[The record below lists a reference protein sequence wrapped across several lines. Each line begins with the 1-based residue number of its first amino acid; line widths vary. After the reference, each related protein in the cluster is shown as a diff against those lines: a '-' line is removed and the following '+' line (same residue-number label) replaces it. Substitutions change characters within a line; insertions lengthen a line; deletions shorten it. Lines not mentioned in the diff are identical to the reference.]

1 MTRRCAPDRGDALV
15 ADAVARG
22 PAVEDECDPQWRA
35 ARSRTLVDADETPI
49 WQQRRSF
56 RVAASPGRAGR
67 HADAR
72 AAALYQP
79 RLRER
84 RRRDLPFRPAGSE
97 ALELVLA
104 IAPGP

>member
-1 MTRRCAPDRGDALV
+1 MHS
-15 ADAVARG
+15 
-22 PAVEDECDPQWRA
+22 RA
-35 ARSRTLVDADETPI
+35 ARRSAIRSGALSARRSTPVDADETTI

-56 RVAASPGRAGR
+56 RVVASPGRAGR
-67 HADAR
+67 HADVR
-72 AAALYQP
+72 AAALYNP

-97 ALELVLA
+97 ARELVLA